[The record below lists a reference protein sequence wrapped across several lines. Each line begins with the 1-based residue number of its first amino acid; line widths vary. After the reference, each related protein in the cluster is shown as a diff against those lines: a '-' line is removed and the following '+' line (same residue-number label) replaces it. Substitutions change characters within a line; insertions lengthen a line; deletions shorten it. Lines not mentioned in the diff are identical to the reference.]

1 MSQRVKRVVF
11 TKEMKKEYTI
21 LVPTML
27 PMHFEIIC
35 RILNKNGYKAEIL
48 KNSGDHIKKLGLQ
61 YVHNDTCYPALI
73 VIGQF
78 LDALNSGKYDLKKVA
93 LLITQTGGGCRAS
106 NYLSL
111 LRKALAKAGYDYIPV
126 ISLNFVGMEDSP
138 GFKLTLPLLQKMLY
152 AVIFGDLLMLLL
164 NQCRSYEK
172 VAGES
177 RKKADIWTERLAK
190 MLSEGFV
197 SYSEVKKTYVEI
209 LKDFESVERTKE
221 EKIRVGIVGE
231 IFVKFSPLGNN
242 NLEDFLVSED
252 VEVVMPGLLDFLLYC
267 VYNTIVDT
275 KLYGLHKLKAVGA
288 SVLDKYIVGK
298 QKDLIEIIK
307 QNSSFRPMTAFDHTR
322 TLTKGYIG
330 LGAKMGEGWL
340 LTAEMLELV
349 EQGVNNIV
357 CAQPFGCLPNHIMGK
372 GMMKPIKERHE
383 GVSIVA
389 IDYDPGATR
398 INQENRIK
406 LMLANAKA
414 AKSPA
419 NVGAV

>member
-1 MSQRVKRVVF
+1 M
-11 TKEMKKEYTI
+11 KEEYTI

-27 PMHFEIIC
+27 PMHFEIIS
-35 RILNKNGYKAEIL
+35 RVLNKHGYRTEIL
-48 KNSGDHIKKLGLQ
+48 KNSGDYIKQLGLQ

-78 LDALNSGKYDLKKVA
+78 LDALKSGKYDLNKVA

-111 LRKALAKAGYDYIPV
+111 LRKALAKAGYEHIPV
-126 ISLNFVGMEDSP
+126 ISLNFVGMEDCP
-138 GFKLTLPLLQKMLY
+138 GFKLTLPLIHKMLY
-152 AVIFGDLLMLLL
+152 AILFGDLLMLLR
-164 NQCRSYEK
+164 NQCRSYELCP
-172 VAGES
+172 GES
-177 RKKADIWTERLAK
+177 QKRADIWTEKIADMLAGG
-190 MLSEGFV
+190 SV
-197 SYSEVKKTYVEI
+197 SYSKVKKKYVEI
-209 LKDFESVERTKE
+209 IKDFETIERTKE

-242 NLEDFLVSED
+242 DLEDFLVSED
-252 VEVVMPGLLDFLLYC
+252 AEVVMPGLLDFLLYC
-267 VYNTIVDT
+267 VYNSIIDS
-275 KLYGLHKLKAVGA
+275 KLYGIKKVKALGA
-288 SVLDKYIVGK
+288 SAIDKYIVGK
-298 QKDLIEIIK
+298 QKDLISIIK
-307 QNSSFRPMTAFDHTR
+307 NNSSFRPMTSFDHTR

-349 EQGVNNIV
+349 EQGVNSIV

-406 LMLANAKA
+406 LMLSNAKA
-414 AKSPA
+414 AIFKKTA
-419 NVGAV
+419 EAL